1 MHNSKRKNRVLGPYI
16 EIKESDLKLE
26 INLEDIVKRKL
37 ENVQSVCPLC
47 GYDKNKK
54 IISKT
59 YFKIFNRIEV
69 PKFVFVNFELL
80 MKMNMNYIIQ
90 KKILLDRCY

>member
-1 MHNSKRKNRVLGPYI
+1 MVPYI

-37 ENVQSVCPLC
+37 TNVQSVCPLC

-59 YFKIFNRIEV
+59 YFKILNRIEV
-69 PKFVFVNFELL
+69 PKFVIVNIEFIDKNEYELSNNL
-80 MKMNMNYIIQ
+80 EVENLI
-90 KKILLDRCY
+90 